1 MQNKLGN
8 LSLEAKLEGWIK
20 KIGGKWKNLTLK
32 EIGVKTKDK
41 EENKDTVNG

>member
-1 MQNKLGN
+1 LGE
-8 LSLEAKLEGWIK
+8 SA
-20 KIGGKWKNLTLK
+20 KNLTLK